1 MQLRN
6 VLVVDDDP
14 IAREMLRTALERLG
28 HTVLCAGG
36 GDEALEQLTQNH
48 VRMVITDWMM
58 EPMDGLRLCRAI
70 RERRFSHYVYIIML
84 SARDDPV
91 DIAQGMDA
99 GADDF
104 VTKPFHPVELAA
116 RIKAGVRTLSLETR
130 DVTIFALA
138 RLAESRDSETGM
150 HLERVRNYVRILAE
164 QLAQSPTLFPAVT
177 GDFVQMLYDTSPL
190 HDIGKV
196 AIPDAIL
203 LKPGK
208 LTPEEY
214 AIMKRH
220 AQIGAETLNEVLRS
234 YPGAAFL
241 EMARDVA
248 ATHHEKFDGTGYPQ
262 GLCGEEIPWSG
273 RIMALADVYDAITS
287 KRVYKEAAS
296 HAHATAVIREESGRH
311 FDPRLVQAFLA
322 RESDIHTLRRQYT
335 QQKNPS
341 ATMSAT

>member
-1 MQLRN
+1 MQILI
-6 VLVVDDDP
+6 VDDDP
-14 IAREMLRTALERLG
+14 LAIELLETSLQKYGHRVMLARSG
-28 HTVLCAGG
+28 Q
-36 GDEALEQLTQNH
+36 EALHILEH
-48 VRMVITDWMM
+48 EPIRMIVTDWVMQ
-58 EPMDGLRLCRAI
+58 PMDGVALCRAV
-70 RERRFSHYVYIIML
+70 RSRRLSRYVYLIIL
-84 SARDDPV
+84 SSHDDPV
-91 DIAQGMDA
+91 DAAEAISA

-104 VTKPFHPVELAA
+104 ISKPFNLAELQA
-116 RIKAGVRTLSLETR
+116 RIKAGERTLSLETR
-130 DVTIFALA
+130 DMTIFALA
-138 RLAESRDSETGM
+138 RLAESRDSETGL
-150 HLERVRNYVRILAE
+150 HLERVRNYVKLLAAE
-164 QLAQSPTLFPAVT
+164 LRKVPELAPIMTM
-177 GDFVQMLYDTSPL
+177 DFADLLYDTSPL